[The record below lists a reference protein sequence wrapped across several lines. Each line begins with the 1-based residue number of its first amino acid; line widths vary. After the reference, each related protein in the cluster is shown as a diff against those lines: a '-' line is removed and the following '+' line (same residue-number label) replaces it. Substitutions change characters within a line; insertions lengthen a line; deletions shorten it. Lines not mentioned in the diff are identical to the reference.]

1 MKISTRRTLLQAGLF
16 AATSVALSMPALAQN
31 SQPVRLVVGYAA
43 GGPAD
48 QAARLFST
56 ALGKALNASVVV
68 ENKGGANGTLAASE
82 VVRAKPD
89 GMTIWF
95 AASATPT
102 VAPHLMKLPFDMAKD
117 LTPLG
122 PVARYY
128 NMLVANNNQPFS
140 NAKELVDYA
149 TAKPHQVSYGS
160 SGVGSS
166 NHLAAALLAQK
177 ANIQLNHI
185 PYKGNAPAMTDA
197 MGGQLS
203 MIFDIISTASN
214 YVETGKLKAIAVGSP
229 TRSPLLPNVPTFREA
244 GIEGLKD
251 YEAGGWYGIYAP
263 KGMSAELTQKLVDA
277 VKAAVNDETLKK
289 RYAELGYDQWV
300 GTPADLADTAA
311 KDRAQ
316 WGGLLSG
323 MTIN

>member
-1 MKISTRRTLLQAGLF
+1 MGYFTRRKMLTA
-16 AATSVALSMPALAQN
+16 ALAVAGGLAVSVPAAAQN
-31 SQPVRLVVGYAA
+31 QQPVRLMVGYAA

-48 QAARLFST
+48 QAARLFGM
-56 ALGKALNASVVV
+56 ALGRALNTNVVV

-89 GMTIWF
+89 GLTLWF

-102 VAPHLMKLPFDMAKD
+102 VAPHLLKMSYD
-117 LTPLG
+117 LATDLEPLG

-128 NMLVANNNQPFS
+128 NMLVANNQQPFS
-140 NAKELVDYA
+140 TAQELVAYA
-149 TAKPHQVSYGS
+149 KAHPEKVSYGS

-177 ANIQLNHI
+177 ADLQLNHA
-185 PYKGNAPAMTDA
+185 PYKGNAPAMTDT

-203 MIFDIISTASN
+203 MIFDIISTASGF
-214 YVETGKLKAIAVGSP
+214 VQSGKLKAIAVGSP
-229 TRSPLLPNVPTFREA
+229 ERSPLLPHVPTFRES

-263 KGMSAELTQKLVDA
+263 KGLSPALQERLVA
-277 VKAAVNDETLKK
+277 GVRAAVADEELKK
-289 RYAELGYDQWV
+289 RYAELAYEQWQ
-300 GTPADLADTAA
+300 GTPKDLAETAA
-311 KDRAQ
+311 RERAQ
-316 WGGLLSG
+316 WGALLKG

>member
-1 MKISTRRTLLQAGLF
+1 MTTSARRKLLQAGLVV
-16 AATSVALSMPALAQN
+16 AGCMALSMPALAQT

-48 QAARLFST
+48 QAARLFAT
-56 ALGKALNASVVV
+56 ALGKAMNANVVV
-68 ENKGGANGTLAASE
+68 DNKGGANGTLAAAE

-102 VAPHLMKLPFDMAKD
+102 VAPHLMKLPFDLAKD

-128 NMLVANNNQPFS
+128 NMLVANNNQPF
-140 NAKELVDYA
+140 NNTKELVEFA
-149 TAKPHQVSYGS
+149 KAKPDQLAYGS
-160 SGVGSS
+160 SGIGSS

-177 ANIQLNHI
+177 AQIQLNHV

-197 MGGQLS
+197 MGGQLN
-203 MIFDIISTASN
+203 MIFDIISTASGF
-214 YVETGKLKAIAVGSP
+214 VQSGKLKAIAVGSP
-229 TRSPLLPNVPTFREA
+229 TRSPLLPNVPTFRES

-263 KGMSAELTQKLVDA
+263 KGLPADLNQKLVQ
-277 VKAAVNDETLKK
+277 AVNQAVSDEELKK

-323 MTIN
+323 LTIN